1 MNKKQKE
8 EFYKLQDN
16 FINPGKSSET
26 FELTF
31 NEDFKPNEE
40 LLSEES
46 TAPHQKFTL
55 KDLEEFLETLMNN
68 KQNKSKKIKFL
79 ISIEEEFNEFGHVT
93 KHVKR
98 YEEFDSIEDAK
109 KHFNIDRRD
118 I

>member
-46 TAPHQKFTL
+46 TVHYQKFTL
-55 KDLEEFLETLMNN
+55 KDLEEFLEALANN
-68 KQNKSKKIKFL
+68 KTDEKS
-79 ISIEEEFNEFGHVT
+79 E
-93 KHVKR
+93 
-98 YEEFDSIEDAK
+98 
-109 KHFNIDRRD
+109 
-118 I
+118 